1 MTSPGSKFIEE
12 SLEFQSKLLK
22 ARGLAKNVND
32 ITVGTTPKEEIYR
45 EDKLVLYRYHAN
57 LDVRPHEAQPI
68 LIVYALV
75 NRPYITDLYESRSL
89 VKGLLDQGLDVY
101 LIDWGYPDASDNSLD
116 MEQYIAGYMR
126 RCVAAALR
134 DSGASNLNLLG
145 ICQGG
150 TMSLC
155 YISLYP
161 DEVQNF
167 IAMVT
172 PVDFDT
178 PDNVLAHWFREVDI
192 DLLVDATG
200 NVPGML
206 LNSMFLSLKP
216 YRLGLE
222 KYLQFAKIIDQPERV
237 ENFMR
242 MEKWIFD
249 SPDQAGAM
257 FRTFVKE
264 FFQKNGLI
272 KGDIEINGQSI
283 DLSEL
288 KLPVLNL
295 FAKHDHL
302 VPPSSSQAMRLAI
315 GSEDY
320 TESAYDT
327 GHIGIYVSSKAGK
340 DIPRRISRWLQE
352 RSSA

>member
-1 MTSPGSKFIEE
+1 MSAPGSKFIEE
-12 SLEFQSKLLK
+12 SLQFQSRLLK
-22 ARGLAKNVND
+22 AGGLAKNFND

-57 LDVRPHEAQPI
+57 TRVPPHDAQPI

-75 NRPYITDLYESRSL
+75 NRPYVTDLYEARSL
-89 VKGLLDQGLDVY
+89 VKGLLDRGLDVY
-101 LIDWGYPDASDNSLD
+101 LIDWGYPDASDSSLD
-116 MEQYIAGYMR
+116 LEHYITGYMH
-126 RCVAAALR
+126 RCVAATLR
-134 DSGASNLNLLG
+134 DSGAANVNLLG

-172 PVDFDT
+172 PVDFGT
-178 PDNVLAHWFREVDI
+178 PDNVLANWFREVDI

-222 KYLQFAKIIDQPERV
+222 KYLGFAKIIDQPERV

-249 SPDQAGAM
+249 SPDQAGEM
-257 FRTFVKE
+257 FRSFVKD
-264 FFQKNGLI
+264 FFQKNALI
-272 KGDIEINGQSI
+272 KGQIEIDSKTVN
-283 DLSEL
+283 LSEL

-295 FAKHDHL
+295 FAKQDHL
-302 VPPSSSQAMRLAI
+302 VPPSSSQAMRMAI

-320 TESAYDT
+320 TEAAYDT

-340 DIPRRISRWLQE
+340 DIPRRISRWLQK
-352 RSSA
+352 RSST